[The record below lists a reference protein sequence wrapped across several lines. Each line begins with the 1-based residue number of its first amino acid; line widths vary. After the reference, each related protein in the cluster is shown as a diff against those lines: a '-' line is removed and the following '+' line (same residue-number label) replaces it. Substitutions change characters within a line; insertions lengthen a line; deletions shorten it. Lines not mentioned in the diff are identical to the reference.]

1 MTDIDYGAVFG
12 VEDTTGAEVTEPA
25 EPSEST
31 ENSAGAEVQ
40 EPAEPAVDGTRAATR
55 VAPTDSGA
63 QAGTEENPEPERT
76 ERDAQFAA
84 ARRKAEAERDAAIAR
99 ARQDAQAEAQRTID
113 QFFANSGL
121 INPYTRQPIQ
131 SKAEYEAYRER
142 FEAERKQELM
152 RKSGMSPEEYQTYIN
167 DLPEV
172 RAARQAREAAE
183 KAAKELRQR
192 EAKAKIEEQMKEI
205 QQLDPSVKDIRDL
218 SRMETYPKLYDLVR
232 RGYSISDAY
241 KLANY
246 DALTARKA
254 EASKQAVINAAK
266 SKEHLS
272 STKSRGSGAV
282 SVPADVAADYR
293 LWNPEMTDEEIQ
305 KDYQKY
311 LKSKERS

>member
-1 MTDIDYGAVFG
+1 MDIDYGAVFG
-12 VEDTTGAEVTEPA
+12 AEETTTGEEVTEPA
-25 EPSEST
+25 EPSETT
-31 ENSAGAEVQ
+31 ENSAGAEEKNLSESVK
-40 EPAEPAVDGTRAATR
+40 
-55 VAPTDSGA
+55 TDVK
-63 QAGTEENPEPERT
+63 TDE
-76 ERDAQFAA
+76 DARFAA
-84 ARRKAEAERDAAIAR
+84 ARRKAEAERDAAIAK
-99 ARQDAQAEAQRTID
+99 ARQDAQAEAQKTID

-121 INPYTRQPIQ
+121 VNPYTRQPIQ
-131 SKAEYEAYRER
+131 SKAEYEAYRAR

-152 RKSGMSPEEYQTYIN
+152 QKSGMSPEEYQTYVN

-172 RAARQAREAAE
+172 RAAKQAKEAADKVAREAR
-183 KAAKELRQR
+183 KR
-192 EAKAKIEEQMKEI
+192 EAKLRVEEQLKEI
-205 QQLDPSVKDIRDL
+205 QAIDPSVKDISDL
-218 SRMETYPKLYDLVR
+218 SRMETYPKLYELVK
-232 RGYSISDAY
+232 RGYSISDAF

-246 DALTARKA
+246 DTLTARKA

-293 LWNPEMTDEEIQ
+293 LWNPDMTDDEIQ

>member
-1 MTDIDYGAVFG
+1 MDIDYGAVFG
-12 VEDTTGAEVTEPA
+12 VDETTTGEEVTEPA
-25 EPSEST
+25 EPSETT

-40 EPAEPAVDGTRAATR
+40 EPAEPAAEEKNLPESVE
-55 VAPTDSGA
+55 TDVK
-63 QAGTEENPEPERT
+63 TDE
-76 ERDAQFAA
+76 DARFAA
-84 ARRKAEAERDAAIAR
+84 ARRRAEAERDAAIAK
-99 ARQDAQAEAQRTID
+99 ARQDAQAEAQKTID

-121 INPYTRQPIQ
+121 VNPYTRQPIQ
-131 SKAEYEAYRER
+131 SKAEYEAYRAR

-152 RKSGMSPEEYQTYIN
+152 QKSGMSPEEYQTYVN

-172 RAARQAREAAE
+172 RAARQAKEAADKVAREARE
-183 KAAKELRQR
+183 R
-192 EAKAKIEEQMKEI
+192 EAKLRVEEQLKEI
-205 QQLDPSVKDIRDL
+205 QAIDPSVKDISDL
-218 SRMETYPKLYDLVR
+218 SRMETYPKLYDLVK

-246 DALTARKA
+246 DTLTARKA

-293 LWNPEMTDEEIQ
+293 LWNPDMTDDEIQ

>member
-1 MTDIDYGAVFG
+1 MDIDYGAVFG
-12 VEDTTGAEVTEPA
+12 VEETTTGAEVTEPA
-25 EPSEST
+25 EPSETT
-31 ENSAGAEVQ
+31 ESSAGAEVQ
-40 EPAEPAVDGTRAATR
+40 EPAEPAAEEKNLPESVK
-55 VAPTDSGA
+55 TD
-63 QAGTEENPEPERT
+63 E
-76 ERDAQFAA
+76 DARFAA
-84 ARRKAEAERDAAIAR
+84 ARRRAEAERDAAIAKV
-99 ARQDAQAEAQRTID
+99 RQDAQAEAQKTID

-121 INPYTRQPIQ
+121 VNPYTRQPIQ

-152 RKSGMSPEEYQTYIN
+152 QKSGMSPDEYQTYVN

-172 RAARQAREAAE
+172 RAARKAKEAADKVAREARE
-183 KAAKELRQR
+183 R
-192 EAKAKIEEQMKEI
+192 EAKLRVEEQLKEI
-205 QQLDPSVKDIRDL
+205 QAIDPSVKDISDL
-218 SRMETYPKLYDLVR
+218 SRMETYPKLYDLVK

-246 DALTARKA
+246 DTLTARKA

-293 LWNPEMTDEEIQ
+293 LWNPDMTDEEIQ

-311 LKSKERS
+311 IKSKERS

>member
-1 MTDIDYGAVFG
+1 MDIDYGTVFG
-12 VEDTTGAEVTEPA
+12 VEETTTGAEVTEPA
-25 EPSEST
+25 EPSETT
-31 ENSAGAEVQ
+31 ESSAGAEVQ
-40 EPAEPAVDGTRAATR
+40 EPAEPAA
-55 VAPTDSGA
+55 
-63 QAGTEENPEPERT
+63 EENAETDQGKTDEDTR
-76 ERDAQFAA
+76 FAA
-84 ARRKAEAERDAAIAR
+84 ARRRAEAERDAAIAK
-99 ARQDAQAEAQRTID
+99 ARQDAQAEAQKTID

-121 INPYTRQPIQ
+121 VNPYTRQPIQ
-131 SKAEYEAYRER
+131 SKAEYEAYRAR

-152 RKSGMSPEEYQTYIN
+152 QKSGMSPEEYQTYVN

-172 RAARQAREAAE
+172 RAARQAKEAAD
-183 KAAKELRQR
+183 KAARQARER
-192 EAKAKIEEQMKEI
+192 EAKIRVEEQLKEI
-205 QQLDPSVKDIRDL
+205 QTIDPSVKDIRDL
-218 SRMETYPKLYDLVR
+218 SRMETYPKLYDLVK

-246 DALTARKA
+246 DTLTARKA

-272 STKSRGSGAV
+272 TTKSRGSGAA

-293 LWNPEMTDEEIQ
+293 LWNPDMTDEEIQ

>member
-1 MTDIDYGAVFG
+1 MDIDYGAVFG
-12 VEDTTGAEVTEPA
+12 VEETTTGAEVTEPA
-25 EPSEST
+25 EPSETT

-40 EPAEPAVDGTRAATR
+40 EPAGPAAEEDAATDQGK
-55 VAPTDSGA
+55 TDED
-63 QAGTEENPEPERT
+63 TR
-76 ERDAQFAA
+76 FAA
-84 ARRKAEAERDAAIAR
+84 ARRRAEAERDAAIAK
-99 ARQDAQAEAQRTID
+99 ARQDAQAEAQKTID

-121 INPYTRQPIQ
+121 VNPYTRQPIQ
-131 SKAEYEAYRER
+131 SKAEYEAYRAR

-152 RKSGMSPEEYQTYIN
+152 QKSGMSPEEYQTYVN

-172 RAARQAREAAE
+172 RAARQAREAAD
-183 KAAKELRQR
+183 KAARQARER
-192 EAKAKIEEQMKEI
+192 EAKIRVEEQLKEI
-205 QQLDPSVKDIRDL
+205 QTIDPSVKDIRDL
-218 SRMETYPKLYDLVR
+218 SRMETYPKLYDLVK

-246 DALTARKA
+246 DTLTARKA

-272 STKSRGSGAV
+272 TTKSRGSGAV

-293 LWNPEMTDEEIQ
+293 LWNPDMTDEEIQ